1 MTFAIT
7 NPVGLSQ
14 WVMVALCL
22 AAGCSRP
29 IPQTSDATANQS
41 STFFEDVTEL
51 AGIDFQHHAGGA
63 RNFFFPAIM
72 SAGGAF
78 LDFDADGD
86 LDILL
91 IDGGEWPR
99 TSDATIT
106 NREGSASVD
115 RQKTHCQLLRQ
126 DEGLKFHDVSK
137 AAGLNLLGYGMGAA
151 VGDVNNDGF
160 PDVYMTCFGPD
171 HLFVNQR
178 DGTFEDQT
186 HSANIENERWGA
198 SAVFFDY
205 DRDGWLDL
213 FVTNYVDYDP
223 AQACLTHNGL
233 QDFCNP
239 AMFARTSDKLFRNVT
254 GQVRASTK
262 DDFAKVPSVSFED
275 VSVSS
280 GIATK
285 AGAGL
290 GVVSADFNSDGWPDI
305 YVANDGHAN
314 FLWLNQR
321 DGTFRD
327 DAVLS
332 GVAYDRLGKGQ
343 GSMGIAL
350 GDVNRDLR
358 LDLLVTNLDG
368 ESNALYL
375 GLAEGGFE
383 ESSVSARISSISF
396 PRTGF
401 GTALADL
408 DHDGDLDILVAN
420 GRVRRRADA
429 STGASDAHS
438 TAEFW
443 RPYQEKNDLLLN
455 DGTGRFA
462 PIASGSDGFLAM
474 RGPSRALATGDVDND
489 GDLDLLVTV
498 IGGRAH
504 LLRNVGTQAGHWLM
518 VRAVLPDCGGRD
530 ALGAH
535 ITVLCGDQRW
545 VSNVTTGASY
555 LTANDPR
562 LHFGLGKASQ
572 VDAIEVVWSD
582 GRSERFAGGKAD
594 RLVVVEYGRGDPK

>member
-1 MTFAIT
+1 MKFLIT

-14 WVMVALCL
+14 WVMVVLCL
-22 AAGCSRP
+22 LAGCSRP
-29 IPQTSDATANQS
+29 ASHTSEATANQS
-41 STFFEDVTEL
+41 SFEDVTEL

-63 RNFFFPAIM
+63 TNYFFPAIM

-99 TSDATIT
+99 ADDAMNA

-115 RQKTHCQLLRQ
+115 RQRTQCRLFRQ
-126 DEGLKFHDVSK
+126 DEGFKFHDVSK

-160 PDVYMTCFGPD
+160 PDIYITCFGSD

-254 GQVRASTK
+254 GQVRVITK
-262 DDFAKVPSVSFED
+262 NDSAKVPSISFED
-275 VSVSS
+275 VSVTS
-280 GIATK
+280 GIAMK

-321 DGTFRD
+321 DGTFREE
-327 DAVLS
+327 AVLS

-343 GSMGIAL
+343 GSMGLAL
-350 GDVNRDLR
+350 GDVNHDQQP
-358 LDLLVTNLDG
+358 DLLVTNLDG
-368 ESNALYL
+368 ENNAFYL
-375 GLAEGGFE
+375 TLPEGGFE
-383 ESSVSARISSISF
+383 ESSVNTRISSVSF

-401 GTALADL
+401 GTALIDVDHDSDL
-408 DHDGDLDILVAN
+408 DMLVAN

-429 STGASDAHS
+429 AVNTDSARSATD
-438 TAEFW
+438 FW
-443 RPYQEKNDLLLN
+443 SPYQEANDLLLN
-455 DGTGRFA
+455 DGSGRFT
-462 PIASGSDGFLAM
+462 PVMSGSDGFLAM

-498 IGGRAH
+498 VGGRAR
-504 LLRNVGTQAGHWLM
+504 LLRNISPKSGHWLM
-518 VRAVLPDCGGRD
+518 IRAVLPKSGNRD
-530 ALGAH
+530 AFGAQVT
-535 ITVLCGDQRW
+535 IIRGDQRW
-545 VSNVTTGASY
+545 VSRIATGASY
-555 LTANDPR
+555 LTATDPR
-562 LHFGLGKASQ
+562 LHFGLGEVSQ
-572 VDAIEVVWSD
+572 VDAIDVVWPD
-582 GRSERFAGGKAD
+582 GRSERFAGGNVD
-594 RLVVVEYGRGDPK
+594 RLVIVEHGQGDLR